1 MYPTVYYSTC
11 GSRLTT
17 YLFYNAHTLHCVQ
30 VVPLMRHGE
39 DTEVTDV
46 NKMQYLN
53 LVAEHRLA
61 KQTREQM
68 ESFLKGQLE

>member
-1 MYPTVYYSTC
+1 
-11 GSRLTT
+11 
-17 YLFYNAHTLHCVQ
+17 
-30 VVPLMRHGE
+30 MRHGE